1 MNPEK
6 QYGKRVEIKA
16 STKASTMIAKKK
28 FSKVK
33 KTINLRLNTHQS
45 ISKHTEKEQKE
56 TRTFKCRTILQT
68 AFQL

>member
-1 MNPEK
+1 
-6 QYGKRVEIKA
+6 
-16 STKASTMIAKKK
+16 MIAKKK